1 MLNPINTA
9 SSASSQSIH
18 PSGPNSALQPVLAEQ
33 LRNVANDKT
42 ASPSKNP
49 LTSRPSESF
58 IAAPHA
64 ISIDPKRLAQQQ
76 KDFKIFSTMYNTNA
90 GCKAINAAMRGSEFS
105 VKVTVPQVMN
115 EIGRRHPPE
124 AIARYKPDKKTGESL
139 KLDMEI
145 FATKDNLQRVAAQIY
160 GRAPSS
166 TPSGKRVHRGQGMTP
181 LGVNKLIALRRSG
194 TAVQATHFLSCDDD
208 LETAKEFAGQYD
220 KHKEEPVLFQIRG
233 FSNVRL
239 RPYMDVLGESET
251 LFTPHATFQ
260 IDLVGKGQDT
270 GYTIVRLTEIA
281 PTENAVSMPY

>member
-1 MLNPINTA
+1 MPLPINTA
-9 SSASSQSIH
+9 SSAPWQAIPVNGSN
-18 PSGPNSALQPVLAEQ
+18 PALQPVLTEQ

-42 ASPSKNP
+42 ASAPKNP
-49 LTSRPSESF
+49 QASRLSESF
-58 IAAPHA
+58 SAALHA
-64 ISIDPKRLAQQQ
+64 IPIDPKKLAQQQ

-90 GCKAINAAMRGSEFS
+90 GCRAINTATRGSKLN
-105 VKVTVPQVMN
+105 VNVTQIMN

-124 AIARYKPDKKTGESL
+124 AIARYKPAIKTGESL

-160 GRAPSS
+160 GRATSS

-181 LGVNKLIALRRSG
+181 RGVDKLIALRQSG
-194 TAVQATHFLSCDDD
+194 TAVKATHFLSCDDD

-233 FSNVRL
+233 FSNARL

-251 LFTPHATFQ
+251 FFTPHANFQ
-260 IDLVGKGQDT
+260 IDLIGKGQDT

-281 PTENAVSMPY
+281 PTKNAVPLPY